1 LSSAAPVL
9 EAVDARTRELVER
22 RRRGSV
28 RRRGFV
34 VRRALICA
42 DLVGLVTAFF
52 VSQALFG
59 DGAGGRLGM
68 STETLVFA
76 ATLPVWVAAAQAYG
90 LYERD
95 EERTDHSTAEELAG
109 VFHLL
114 TVGSWL
120 LFVFV
125 TVTHAAH
132 PSVSRQVSFWV
143 FGLLGVAVLRVVA
156 RTAVR
161 RTSDYLQNTVI
172 VGAGNVGQL
181 VARKVLAHREYGLNL
196 VGFVDHEP
204 REWRPGLEDVPVL
217 GSVETLPRIVEQLDV
232 DRVIFTFANTPSRE
246 LVTLV
251 RDLRDRDVQ
260 IDVVPRMY
268 EITGPA
274 VEVHDIE
281 GLPLLALRPPR
292 ARRLSRAVKRAADV
306 LVSSALLLVTAPLF
320 AWIAWCVHRSSPGP
334 VFFRQQRLGQGRR
347 VFTCLKFRTMRAD
360 TDPAVH
366 EAYLRRAL
374 AGEETPEQDGLFKL
388 DQGDAVTS
396 FGRFLRRTSLD
407 ELPQLLNVLRGD
419 MSLVGPRPCLA
430 YEAEGFEPHH
440 LERFDVPA
448 GITGLWQVSARAR
461 STFREAL
468 EMDVTYARNWSLW
481 LDLRLLLRTPL
492 QLLRPKATS

>member
-1 LSSAAPVL
+1 MTTAVL
-9 EAVDARTRELVER
+9 EAVDERTRELVER
-22 RRRGSV
+22 RRRGSL
-28 RRRGFV
+28 RRRGYV
-34 VRRALICA
+34 VRRALVTA
-42 DLVGLVTAFF
+42 DLLGLVAAFV

-59 DGAGGRLGM
+59 DGTGRLGPLA
-68 STETLVFA
+68 ELAVFGF
-76 ATLPVWVAAAQAYG
+76 TLPIWVVAAQAYG

-95 EERTDHSTAEELAG
+95 EERTDHSTAEDLTG

-125 TVTHAAH
+125 SVTHAAE
-132 PSVSRQVSFWV
+132 PSISRQVAFWMLGLFFVASFRV
-143 FGLLGVAVLRVVA
+143 LGRAAAR
-156 RTAVR
+156 RTA
-161 RTSDYLQNTVI
+161 DYLQNTVI

-204 REWRPGLEDVPVL
+204 RGWRPELEHVPLL
-217 GSVETLPRIVEQLDV
+217 GTVESLPRIVEQLDV

-251 RDLRDRDVQ
+251 RDLRDRHVQ

-292 ARRLSRAVKRAADV
+292 ARRLSRALKRAADV
-306 LVSSALLLVTAPLF
+306 VVASIVMVLVAPLF
-320 AWIAWCVHRSSPGP
+320 AWIAWRVHRSSPGP

-347 VFTCLKFRTMRAD
+347 EFTCLKFRTMRAD

-374 AGEETPEQDGLFKL
+374 AGDSTPEQGGLFKL
-388 DQGDAVTS
+388 DQGDAVTP
-396 FGRFLRRTSLD
+396 FGRYLRRTSLD

-419 MSLVGPRPCLA
+419 MSLVGPRPCMA
-430 YEAEGFEPHH
+430 YEAEEFEPHQ

-461 STFREAL
+461 STFVEAL